1 MNAAAILTRILSLEI
16 LTVDETIRLN
26 SVTSA
31 APASHV
37 SPYLTLEEAAAYARC
52 HPRTVRRWIAA
63 RKLPFIKS
71 GRTLVHI
78 DDLEAAMRGIPSG
91 TA

>member
-16 LTVDETIRLN
+16 LTVDAIRPN

-31 APASHV
+31 APTSRV

-63 RKLPFIKS
+63 GTLPFIKS

-78 DDLEAAMRGIPSG
+78 DDLEAAMRRIPSG